1 MRRKNIA
8 VVGMLLVTCLSSVGC
23 GQKKDKQESLA
34 ATKTS
39 AFETASE
46 KQTEEK
52 TEKETIK
59 ETSKETVKETETETE
74 KETESK
80 TEADTKTAVSES
92 DELADGVYTADFN
105 TDSSMFHVNEACDG
119 KGTLTVKDG
128 EMTIHVSLTSKKILN
143 LYYGLAADAVK
154 EGAQLLDPTTDSV
167 TYSDGMTEE
176 VYGFDIPV
184 PSLDQEFDVALIG
197 TKGTWYDHKVSVSNP
212 EPKEDDAKSTVDL
225 EDGTYTAEVT
235 LEGGSGRATIES
247 PATITVKDG
256 VATASIVWSSPNYD
270 YMIVDGKK
278 LFPVNT
284 EGNSVFEIPVAS
296 FDTELDV
303 IADTVAIEANA
314 DESASDNKTSMQNVL
329 GEPTGSMALSYAEN
343 FSVDYYGDYTLLK
356 TKDGT
361 QILTVPE
368 DKDIPDN
375 LDEDI
380 VVLKQPVDGIYLVS
394 SAVMDM
400 FRELGALDCIQFS
413 GQKAENWYIDEA
425 KEAMEQGKM
434 LYAGKYSSP
443 DYELLVSKKCSL
455 AIENSMIL
463 HSPEVKEMLED
474 FDIPVII
481 EYSSYETHPLGRV
494 EWIKFFGALTGMEEE
509 AEKAFEKQT
518 EIVKHVTATKK
529 TDKTVAFFYITS
541 NGLVQVRQSNDYIP
555 KMIELAGGRYIFENL
570 GDDSKRSTMNMQ
582 VEEFYNK
589 AKDADYLIYNSTI
602 DGGVKSVDELIEKC
616 SVLSDFK
623 AVKSGDVWCTEKDV
637 YQQSMSIG
645 FLIEDIHNMLQG
657 ADDKEMNYLYRLD

>member
-1 MRRKNIA
+1 MMKRHSIA
-8 VVGMLLVTCLSSVGC
+8 TAGCVMLIGLAWLCGC
-23 GQKKDKQESLA
+23 GTSSDTKKDTVGVTKEATSNVGALGESTGHLQLA
-34 ATKTS
+34 YAKNFS
-39 AFETASE
+39 IDYYDGGY
-46 KQTEEK
+46 KLL
-52 TEKETIK
+52 TIK
-59 ETSKETVKETETETE
+59 
-74 KETESK
+74 
-80 TEADTKTAVSES
+80 
-92 DELADGVYTADFN
+92 
-105 TDSSMFHVNEACDG
+105 DG
-119 KGTLTVKDG
+119 K
-128 EMTIHVSLTSKKILN
+128 
-143 LYYGLAADAVK
+143 
-154 EGAQLLDPTTDSV
+154 
-167 TYSDGMTEE
+167 
-176 VYGFDIPV
+176 
-184 PSLDQEFDVALIG
+184 
-197 TKGTWYDHKVSVSNP
+197 
-212 EPKEDDAKSTVDL
+212 
-225 EDGTYTAEVT
+225 
-235 LEGGSGRATIES
+235 
-247 PATITVKDG
+247 
-256 VATASIVWSSPNYD
+256 
-270 YMIVDGKK
+270 
-278 LFPVNT
+278 
-284 EGNSVFEIPVAS
+284 
-296 FDTELDV
+296 
-303 IADTVAIEANA
+303 
-314 DESASDNKTSMQNVL
+314 
-329 GEPTGSMALSYAEN
+329 
-343 FSVDYYGDYTLLK
+343 
-356 TKDGT
+356 

-368 DKDIPDN
+368 GKETPDN
-375 LDEDI
+375 LDESII
-380 VVLKQPVDGIYLVS
+380 VLQQPVNNIYLVS

-400 FRELGALDCIQFS
+400 FRELNAFDTIGFS
-413 GQKAENWYIDEA
+413 AQKAENWYVDGA
-425 KEAMEQGKM
+425 KAAMENGDI

-481 EYSSYETHPLGRV
+481 EYSSYETDPLGRV
-494 EWIKFFGALTGMEEE
+494 EWIKFFGALTGKEEE

-555 KMIELAGGRYIFENL
+555 KMIEFAGGRYIFENL

-657 ADDKEMNYLYRLD
+657 ADDKEMNYLYRLN

>member
-1 MRRKNIA
+1 MIKRHSIA
-8 VVGMLLVTCLSSVGC
+8 TVCCVMLIGLAGLCGC
-23 GQKKDKQESLA
+23 GSSSDTKKDTVGITKE
-34 ATKTS
+34 ATS
-39 AFETASE
+39 N
-46 KQTEEK
+46 
-52 TEKETIK
+52 
-59 ETSKETVKETETETE
+59 V
-74 KETESK
+74 
-80 TEADTKTAVSES
+80 
-92 DELADGVYTADFN
+92 
-105 TDSSMFHVNEACDG
+105 
-119 KGTLTVKDG
+119 
-128 EMTIHVSLTSKKILN
+128 
-143 LYYGLAADAVK
+143 DA
-154 EGAQLLDPTTDSV
+154 
-167 TYSDGMTEE
+167 
-176 VYGFDIPV
+176 
-184 PSLDQEFDVALIG
+184 
-197 TKGTWYDHKVSVSNP
+197 
-212 EPKEDDAKSTVDL
+212 
-225 EDGTYTAEVT
+225 
-235 LEGGSGRATIES
+235 
-247 PATITVKDG
+247 
-256 VATASIVWSSPNYD
+256 
-270 YMIVDGKK
+270 
-278 LFPVNT
+278 
-284 EGNSVFEIPVAS
+284 
-296 FDTELDV
+296 
-303 IADTVAIEANA
+303 
-314 DESASDNKTSMQNVL
+314 L
-329 GEPTGSMALSYAEN
+329 GEPTDHLQLAYAKN
-343 FSVDYYGDYTLLK
+343 FSIDYYEGCYKLL
-356 TKDGT
+356 TIKDGT

-368 DKDIPDN
+368 GKKAPDN
-375 LDEDI
+375 LDESII
-380 VVLKQPVDGIYLVS
+380 VMQQPVNNIYLVS

-400 FRELGALDCIQFS
+400 FRELNALDTIGFS
-413 GQKAENWYIDEA
+413 AQKAENWYVEGA
-425 KEAMEQGKM
+425 KAAMENGDI

>member
-1 MRRKNIA
+1 MIKRHSIA
-8 VVGMLLVTCLSSVGC
+8 TVCCVMLIGLAGLCGC
-23 GQKKDKQESLA
+23 GSSSDTKKDTVGITKE
-34 ATKTS
+34 ATS
-39 AFETASE
+39 N
-46 KQTEEK
+46 
-52 TEKETIK
+52 
-59 ETSKETVKETETETE
+59 V
-74 KETESK
+74 
-80 TEADTKTAVSES
+80 
-92 DELADGVYTADFN
+92 
-105 TDSSMFHVNEACDG
+105 
-119 KGTLTVKDG
+119 
-128 EMTIHVSLTSKKILN
+128 
-143 LYYGLAADAVK
+143 DA
-154 EGAQLLDPTTDSV
+154 
-167 TYSDGMTEE
+167 
-176 VYGFDIPV
+176 
-184 PSLDQEFDVALIG
+184 
-197 TKGTWYDHKVSVSNP
+197 
-212 EPKEDDAKSTVDL
+212 
-225 EDGTYTAEVT
+225 
-235 LEGGSGRATIES
+235 
-247 PATITVKDG
+247 
-256 VATASIVWSSPNYD
+256 
-270 YMIVDGKK
+270 
-278 LFPVNT
+278 
-284 EGNSVFEIPVAS
+284 
-296 FDTELDV
+296 
-303 IADTVAIEANA
+303 
-314 DESASDNKTSMQNVL
+314 L
-329 GEPTGSMALSYAEN
+329 GEPTDHLQLAYAKN
-343 FSVDYYGDYTLLK
+343 FSIDYYEGGYKLL
-356 TKDGT
+356 TIKDGT

-368 DKDIPDN
+368 GKKAPDN
-375 LDEDI
+375 LDESII
-380 VVLKQPVDGIYLVS
+380 VMQQPVNNIYLVS

-400 FRELGALDCIQFS
+400 FRELNALDTIGFS
-413 GQKAENWYIDEA
+413 AQKAENWYVDGA
-425 KEAMEQGKM
+425 KAAMENGDI

>member
-1 MRRKNIA
+1 MIKRHSIA
-8 VVGMLLVTCLSSVGC
+8 TAGCVLLIGLAWLCGC
-23 GQKKDKQESLA
+23 GTSSDIKKDTVGITKE
-34 ATKTS
+34 ATS
-39 AFETASE
+39 N
-46 KQTEEK
+46 
-52 TEKETIK
+52 
-59 ETSKETVKETETETE
+59 V
-74 KETESK
+74 
-80 TEADTKTAVSES
+80 
-92 DELADGVYTADFN
+92 
-105 TDSSMFHVNEACDG
+105 
-119 KGTLTVKDG
+119 
-128 EMTIHVSLTSKKILN
+128 
-143 LYYGLAADAVK
+143 DA
-154 EGAQLLDPTTDSV
+154 
-167 TYSDGMTEE
+167 
-176 VYGFDIPV
+176 
-184 PSLDQEFDVALIG
+184 
-197 TKGTWYDHKVSVSNP
+197 
-212 EPKEDDAKSTVDL
+212 
-225 EDGTYTAEVT
+225 
-235 LEGGSGRATIES
+235 
-247 PATITVKDG
+247 
-256 VATASIVWSSPNYD
+256 
-270 YMIVDGKK
+270 
-278 LFPVNT
+278 
-284 EGNSVFEIPVAS
+284 
-296 FDTELDV
+296 
-303 IADTVAIEANA
+303 
-314 DESASDNKTSMQNVL
+314 L
-329 GEPTGSMALSYAEN
+329 GEPTDHLQLAYAKN
-343 FSVDYYGDYTLLK
+343 FSIDYYEGGYKLL
-356 TKDGT
+356 TIKDGT

-368 DKDIPDN
+368 GKKAPDN
-375 LDEDI
+375 LDESVI
-380 VVLKQPVDGIYLVS
+380 VMQQPVNNIYLVS

-400 FRELGALDCIQFS
+400 FRELNALDTIGFS
-413 GQKAENWYIDEA
+413 AQKAENWYVEGA
-425 KEAMEQGKM
+425 KAAMENGDI

>member
-1 MRRKNIA
+1 MRRKR
-8 VVGMLLVTCLSSVGC
+8 LLVGCVLISTLMLFSGC
-23 GQKKDKQESLA
+23 GKAQKS
-34 ATKTS
+34 
-39 AFETASE
+39 
-46 KQTEEK
+46 
-52 TEKETIK
+52 
-59 ETSKETVKETETETE
+59 
-74 KETESK
+74 
-80 TEADTKTAVSES
+80 
-92 DELADGVYTADFN
+92 
-105 TDSSMFHVNEACDG
+105 DG
-119 KGTLTVKDG
+119 KQ
-128 EMTIHVSLTSKKILN
+128 SLTK
-143 LYYGLAADAVK
+143 
-154 EGAQLLDPTTDSV
+154 
-167 TYSDGMTEE
+167 
-176 VYGFDIPV
+176 
-184 PSLDQEFDVALIG
+184 
-197 TKGTWYDHKVSVSNP
+197 
-212 EPKEDDAKSTVDL
+212 
-225 EDGTYTAEVT
+225 
-235 LEGGSGRATIES
+235 IES
-247 PATITVKDG
+247 
-256 VATASIVWSSPNYD
+256 
-270 YMIVDGKK
+270 
-278 LFPVNT
+278 
-284 EGNSVFEIPVAS
+284 
-296 FDTELDV
+296 
-303 IADTVAIEANA
+303 NA
-314 DESASDNKTSMQNVL
+314 DESASENKASKQNVL

-380 VVLKQPVDGIYLVS
+380 VVLKQPADGIYLVS

-400 FRELGALDCIQFS
+400 FRELGALDCIHFS

-463 HSPEVKEMLED
+463 HSPDVKEMLED

-481 EYSSYETHPLGRV
+481 EYSSYETDPLGRV
-494 EWIKFFGALTGMEEE
+494 EWIKFFGALTGKEEE

-570 GDDSKRSTMNMQ
+570 GDEDSRRSTMNMQ
-582 VEEFYNK
+582 VEEFYKN
-589 AKDADYLIYNSTI
+589 AKDADYLIYNSTV

-657 ADDKEMNYLYRLD
+657 ADDKEMNYLHRLN

>member
-1 MRRKNIA
+1 MIKRHSIA
-8 VVGMLLVTCLSSVGC
+8 TVCCVMLIGLAGLCGC
-23 GQKKDKQESLA
+23 GS
-34 ATKTS
+34 S
-39 AFETASE
+39 S
-46 KQTEEK
+46 
-52 TEKETIK
+52 
-59 ETSKETVKETETETE
+59 
-74 KETESK
+74 
-80 TEADTKTAVSES
+80 DTNK
-92 DELADGVYTADFN
+92 
-105 TDSSMFHVNEACDG
+105 
-119 KGTLTVKDG
+119 
-128 EMTIHVSLTSKKILN
+128 
-143 LYYGLAADAVK
+143 
-154 EGAQLLDPTTDSV
+154 
-167 TYSDGMTEE
+167 
-176 VYGFDIPV
+176 
-184 PSLDQEFDVALIG
+184 
-197 TKGTWYDHKVSVSNP
+197 
-212 EPKEDDAKSTVDL
+212 
-225 EDGTYTAEVT
+225 
-235 LEGGSGRATIES
+235 
-247 PATITVKDG
+247 
-256 VATASIVWSSPNYD
+256 
-270 YMIVDGKK
+270 
-278 LFPVNT
+278 
-284 EGNSVFEIPVAS
+284 
-296 FDTELDV
+296 
-303 IADTVAIEANA
+303 DTVGITKEA
-314 DESASDNKTSMQNVL
+314 TSNVDAL
-329 GEPTGSMALSYAEN
+329 GEPTDHLQLAYAKN
-343 FSVDYYGDYTLLK
+343 FSIDYYEGGYKLL
-356 TKDGT
+356 TIKDGT

-368 DKDIPDN
+368 GKKAPDN
-375 LDEDI
+375 LDESII
-380 VVLKQPVDGIYLVS
+380 VMQQPVNNIYLVS

-400 FRELGALDCIQFS
+400 FRELNALDTIGFS
-413 GQKAENWYIDEA
+413 AQKAENWYVEGA
-425 KEAMEQGKM
+425 KAAMENGDI

-657 ADDKEMNYLYRLD
+657 ADDKEMNYLYRLN

>member
-1 MRRKNIA
+1 MIKRHSIA
-8 VVGMLLVTCLSSVGC
+8 TVCCVMLIGLAGLCGC
-23 GQKKDKQESLA
+23 GSSSDTKKDTVGITKE
-34 ATKTS
+34 ATS
-39 AFETASE
+39 N
-46 KQTEEK
+46 
-52 TEKETIK
+52 
-59 ETSKETVKETETETE
+59 V
-74 KETESK
+74 
-80 TEADTKTAVSES
+80 
-92 DELADGVYTADFN
+92 
-105 TDSSMFHVNEACDG
+105 
-119 KGTLTVKDG
+119 
-128 EMTIHVSLTSKKILN
+128 
-143 LYYGLAADAVK
+143 DA
-154 EGAQLLDPTTDSV
+154 
-167 TYSDGMTEE
+167 
-176 VYGFDIPV
+176 
-184 PSLDQEFDVALIG
+184 
-197 TKGTWYDHKVSVSNP
+197 
-212 EPKEDDAKSTVDL
+212 
-225 EDGTYTAEVT
+225 
-235 LEGGSGRATIES
+235 
-247 PATITVKDG
+247 
-256 VATASIVWSSPNYD
+256 
-270 YMIVDGKK
+270 
-278 LFPVNT
+278 
-284 EGNSVFEIPVAS
+284 
-296 FDTELDV
+296 
-303 IADTVAIEANA
+303 
-314 DESASDNKTSMQNVL
+314 L
-329 GEPTGSMALSYAEN
+329 GEPTDHLQLAYAKN
-343 FSVDYYGDYTLLK
+343 FSIDYYEGGYKLL
-356 TKDGT
+356 TIKDGT

-368 DKDIPDN
+368 GKKAPDN
-375 LDEDI
+375 LDESII
-380 VVLKQPVDGIYLVS
+380 VIQQPVNNIYLVS

-400 FRELGALDCIQFS
+400 FRELNALDTIGFS
-413 GQKAENWYIDEA
+413 AQKAENWYVEGA
-425 KEAMEQGKM
+425 KAAMENGDI

>member
-1 MRRKNIA
+1 MIKRHSIA
-8 VVGMLLVTCLSSVGC
+8 TVCCVMLIGLAGLCGC
-23 GQKKDKQESLA
+23 GSSSDTKKDTVGITKE
-34 ATKTS
+34 ATS
-39 AFETASE
+39 
-46 KQTEEK
+46 
-52 TEKETIK
+52 
-59 ETSKETVKETETETE
+59 
-74 KETESK
+74 
-80 TEADTKTAVSES
+80 
-92 DELADGVYTADFN
+92 N
-105 TDSSMFHVNEACDG
+105 M
-119 KGTLTVKDG
+119 
-128 EMTIHVSLTSKKILN
+128 
-143 LYYGLAADAVK
+143 DA
-154 EGAQLLDPTTDSV
+154 
-167 TYSDGMTEE
+167 
-176 VYGFDIPV
+176 
-184 PSLDQEFDVALIG
+184 
-197 TKGTWYDHKVSVSNP
+197 
-212 EPKEDDAKSTVDL
+212 
-225 EDGTYTAEVT
+225 
-235 LEGGSGRATIES
+235 
-247 PATITVKDG
+247 
-256 VATASIVWSSPNYD
+256 
-270 YMIVDGKK
+270 
-278 LFPVNT
+278 
-284 EGNSVFEIPVAS
+284 
-296 FDTELDV
+296 
-303 IADTVAIEANA
+303 
-314 DESASDNKTSMQNVL
+314 L
-329 GEPTGSMALSYAEN
+329 GEPTDHLQLAYAKN
-343 FSVDYYGDYTLLK
+343 FSIDYYEGGYKLL
-356 TKDGT
+356 TIKDGT

-368 DKDIPDN
+368 GKKAPDN
-375 LDEDI
+375 LDESII
-380 VVLKQPVDGIYLVS
+380 VMQQPVNNIYLVS

-400 FRELGALDCIQFS
+400 FRELNALDTIGFS
-413 GQKAENWYIDEA
+413 AQKAENWYVEGA
-425 KEAMEQGKM
+425 KAAMENGDI

>member
-1 MRRKNIA
+1 MIKRHSIA
-8 VVGMLLVTCLSSVGC
+8 TVCCVMLIGLAGLCGC
-23 GQKKDKQESLA
+23 GS
-34 ATKTS
+34 S
-39 AFETASE
+39 S
-46 KQTEEK
+46 
-52 TEKETIK
+52 
-59 ETSKETVKETETETE
+59 
-74 KETESK
+74 
-80 TEADTKTAVSES
+80 DTNK
-92 DELADGVYTADFN
+92 
-105 TDSSMFHVNEACDG
+105 
-119 KGTLTVKDG
+119 
-128 EMTIHVSLTSKKILN
+128 
-143 LYYGLAADAVK
+143 
-154 EGAQLLDPTTDSV
+154 
-167 TYSDGMTEE
+167 
-176 VYGFDIPV
+176 
-184 PSLDQEFDVALIG
+184 
-197 TKGTWYDHKVSVSNP
+197 
-212 EPKEDDAKSTVDL
+212 
-225 EDGTYTAEVT
+225 
-235 LEGGSGRATIES
+235 
-247 PATITVKDG
+247 
-256 VATASIVWSSPNYD
+256 
-270 YMIVDGKK
+270 
-278 LFPVNT
+278 
-284 EGNSVFEIPVAS
+284 
-296 FDTELDV
+296 
-303 IADTVAIEANA
+303 DTVGITKEA
-314 DESASDNKTSMQNVL
+314 TSNVDAL
-329 GEPTGSMALSYAEN
+329 GEPTDHLQLAYAKN
-343 FSVDYYGDYTLLK
+343 FSIDYYEGGYKLL
-356 TKDGT
+356 TIKDGT

-368 DKDIPDN
+368 GKEAPDN
-375 LDEDI
+375 LDESII
-380 VVLKQPVDGIYLVS
+380 VMQQPVNNIYLVS

-400 FRELGALDCIQFS
+400 FRELNALDTIGFS
-413 GQKAENWYIDEA
+413 AQKAENWYVEGA
-425 KEAMEQGKM
+425 KAAMENGDI

-481 EYSSYETHPLGRV
+481 EYSSYEMHPLGRV

>member
-1 MRRKNIA
+1 MIKRHSIA
-8 VVGMLLVTCLSSVGC
+8 TAGCVMLIGLVWLCGC
-23 GQKKDKQESLA
+23 GSSSDTKKDTVEITKE
-34 ATKTS
+34 ATS
-39 AFETASE
+39 N
-46 KQTEEK
+46 
-52 TEKETIK
+52 
-59 ETSKETVKETETETE
+59 V
-74 KETESK
+74 
-80 TEADTKTAVSES
+80 
-92 DELADGVYTADFN
+92 
-105 TDSSMFHVNEACDG
+105 
-119 KGTLTVKDG
+119 
-128 EMTIHVSLTSKKILN
+128 
-143 LYYGLAADAVK
+143 
-154 EGAQLLDPTTDSV
+154 GA
-167 TYSDGMTEE
+167 
-176 VYGFDIPV
+176 
-184 PSLDQEFDVALIG
+184 
-197 TKGTWYDHKVSVSNP
+197 
-212 EPKEDDAKSTVDL
+212 
-225 EDGTYTAEVT
+225 
-235 LEGGSGRATIES
+235 
-247 PATITVKDG
+247 
-256 VATASIVWSSPNYD
+256 
-270 YMIVDGKK
+270 
-278 LFPVNT
+278 
-284 EGNSVFEIPVAS
+284 
-296 FDTELDV
+296 
-303 IADTVAIEANA
+303 
-314 DESASDNKTSMQNVL
+314 L
-329 GEPTGSMALSYAEN
+329 GEPTGHLQLAYAKN
-343 FSVDYYGDYTLLK
+343 FSIDYYDGGYKLL
-356 TKDGT
+356 TIKDGT

-368 DKDIPDN
+368 GKEAPDN
-375 LDEDI
+375 LDESII
-380 VVLKQPVDGIYLVS
+380 VLQQPVKNIYLVS

-400 FRELGALDCIQFS
+400 FRELNAFDTIGFS
-413 GQKAENWYIDEA
+413 AQKAENWYVEGA
-425 KEAMEQGKM
+425 KAAMENGDI

-481 EYSSYETHPLGRV
+481 EYSSYETDPLGRV
-494 EWIKFFGALTGMEEE
+494 EWIKFFGALTGKEEE

-541 NGLVQVRQSNDYIP
+541 NGLVHVRQSNDYIP

-657 ADDKEMNYLYRLD
+657 ADDKEMNYLYRLN

>member
-1 MRRKNIA
+1 MIKRHSIA
-8 VVGMLLVTCLSSVGC
+8 TVCCVMLIGLAGLCGC
-23 GQKKDKQESLA
+23 GSSSDTKKDTVGITKE
-34 ATKTS
+34 ATS
-39 AFETASE
+39 N
-46 KQTEEK
+46 
-52 TEKETIK
+52 
-59 ETSKETVKETETETE
+59 V
-74 KETESK
+74 
-80 TEADTKTAVSES
+80 
-92 DELADGVYTADFN
+92 
-105 TDSSMFHVNEACDG
+105 
-119 KGTLTVKDG
+119 
-128 EMTIHVSLTSKKILN
+128 
-143 LYYGLAADAVK
+143 DA
-154 EGAQLLDPTTDSV
+154 
-167 TYSDGMTEE
+167 
-176 VYGFDIPV
+176 
-184 PSLDQEFDVALIG
+184 
-197 TKGTWYDHKVSVSNP
+197 
-212 EPKEDDAKSTVDL
+212 
-225 EDGTYTAEVT
+225 
-235 LEGGSGRATIES
+235 
-247 PATITVKDG
+247 
-256 VATASIVWSSPNYD
+256 
-270 YMIVDGKK
+270 
-278 LFPVNT
+278 
-284 EGNSVFEIPVAS
+284 
-296 FDTELDV
+296 
-303 IADTVAIEANA
+303 
-314 DESASDNKTSMQNVL
+314 L
-329 GEPTGSMALSYAEN
+329 GEPTDHLQLAYAKN
-343 FSVDYYGDYTLLK
+343 FSIDYYEGGYKLL
-356 TKDGT
+356 TIKDGT

-368 DKDIPDN
+368 GKKAPDN
-375 LDEDI
+375 LDESII
-380 VVLKQPVDGIYLVS
+380 VMQQPVNNIYLVS

-400 FRELGALDCIQFS
+400 FRELNALDTIGFS
-413 GQKAENWYIDEA
+413 AQKAENWYVEGEKA
-425 KEAMEQGKM
+425 AMENGDI

>member
-1 MRRKNIA
+1 MIKRHSIA
-8 VVGMLLVTCLSSVGC
+8 TVGC
-23 GQKKDKQESLA
+23 VMLIGLAGLCGCGSSSDTKKDTVGITKE
-34 ATKTS
+34 ATS
-39 AFETASE
+39 N
-46 KQTEEK
+46 
-52 TEKETIK
+52 
-59 ETSKETVKETETETE
+59 V
-74 KETESK
+74 
-80 TEADTKTAVSES
+80 
-92 DELADGVYTADFN
+92 
-105 TDSSMFHVNEACDG
+105 
-119 KGTLTVKDG
+119 
-128 EMTIHVSLTSKKILN
+128 
-143 LYYGLAADAVK
+143 
-154 EGAQLLDPTTDSV
+154 GA
-167 TYSDGMTEE
+167 
-176 VYGFDIPV
+176 
-184 PSLDQEFDVALIG
+184 
-197 TKGTWYDHKVSVSNP
+197 
-212 EPKEDDAKSTVDL
+212 
-225 EDGTYTAEVT
+225 
-235 LEGGSGRATIES
+235 
-247 PATITVKDG
+247 
-256 VATASIVWSSPNYD
+256 
-270 YMIVDGKK
+270 
-278 LFPVNT
+278 
-284 EGNSVFEIPVAS
+284 
-296 FDTELDV
+296 
-303 IADTVAIEANA
+303 
-314 DESASDNKTSMQNVL
+314 L
-329 GEPTGSMALSYAEN
+329 GEPTDHLQLAYAKN
-343 FSVDYYGDYTLLK
+343 FSIDYYEGGYKLL
-356 TKDGT
+356 TIKDGT

-368 DKDIPDN
+368 GKKAPDN
-375 LDEDI
+375 LDESII
-380 VVLKQPVDGIYLVS
+380 VMQQPVNNIYLVS

-400 FRELGALDCIQFS
+400 FRELNALDTIGFS
-413 GQKAENWYIDEA
+413 AQKAENWYVEGA
-425 KEAMEQGKM
+425 KAAMENGDI

>member
-1 MRRKNIA
+1 MIKRHSIA
-8 VVGMLLVTCLSSVGC
+8 TVGC
-23 GQKKDKQESLA
+23 VLLIGLAWLCGCGTSSDIKKDTVGITKE
-34 ATKTS
+34 ATS
-39 AFETASE
+39 N
-46 KQTEEK
+46 
-52 TEKETIK
+52 
-59 ETSKETVKETETETE
+59 V
-74 KETESK
+74 
-80 TEADTKTAVSES
+80 
-92 DELADGVYTADFN
+92 
-105 TDSSMFHVNEACDG
+105 
-119 KGTLTVKDG
+119 
-128 EMTIHVSLTSKKILN
+128 
-143 LYYGLAADAVK
+143 DA
-154 EGAQLLDPTTDSV
+154 
-167 TYSDGMTEE
+167 
-176 VYGFDIPV
+176 
-184 PSLDQEFDVALIG
+184 
-197 TKGTWYDHKVSVSNP
+197 
-212 EPKEDDAKSTVDL
+212 
-225 EDGTYTAEVT
+225 
-235 LEGGSGRATIES
+235 
-247 PATITVKDG
+247 
-256 VATASIVWSSPNYD
+256 
-270 YMIVDGKK
+270 
-278 LFPVNT
+278 
-284 EGNSVFEIPVAS
+284 
-296 FDTELDV
+296 
-303 IADTVAIEANA
+303 
-314 DESASDNKTSMQNVL
+314 L
-329 GEPTGSMALSYAEN
+329 GESTGHLQLAYAKN
-343 FSVDYYGDYTLLK
+343 FSIDYYDGGYKLLT

-368 DKDIPDN
+368 GKEMPDN
-375 LDEDI
+375 LDESII
-380 VVLKQPVDGIYLVS
+380 VMQQPVNNIYLVS

-400 FRELGALDCIQFS
+400 FRELNALDTIGFS
-413 GQKAENWYIDEA
+413 AQKAENWYVEGA
-425 KEAMEQGKM
+425 KAAMENGDI

-481 EYSSYETHPLGRV
+481 EYSSYETDPLGRV
-494 EWIKFFGALTGMEEE
+494 EWIKFFGALTGKEEE
-509 AEKAFEKQT
+509 SEKAFEKQT

-602 DGGVKSVDELIEKC
+602 DGGVKTVDELIEKC

-657 ADDKEMNYLYRLD
+657 ADDTEMNYLYRLN

>member
-1 MRRKNIA
+1 MIKRHSIA
-8 VVGMLLVTCLSSVGC
+8 TVCCVMLIGLAGLCGC
-23 GQKKDKQESLA
+23 GSSSDTKKDTVGITKE
-34 ATKTS
+34 ATS
-39 AFETASE
+39 N
-46 KQTEEK
+46 
-52 TEKETIK
+52 
-59 ETSKETVKETETETE
+59 V
-74 KETESK
+74 
-80 TEADTKTAVSES
+80 
-92 DELADGVYTADFN
+92 
-105 TDSSMFHVNEACDG
+105 
-119 KGTLTVKDG
+119 
-128 EMTIHVSLTSKKILN
+128 
-143 LYYGLAADAVK
+143 
-154 EGAQLLDPTTDSV
+154 GA
-167 TYSDGMTEE
+167 
-176 VYGFDIPV
+176 
-184 PSLDQEFDVALIG
+184 
-197 TKGTWYDHKVSVSNP
+197 
-212 EPKEDDAKSTVDL
+212 
-225 EDGTYTAEVT
+225 
-235 LEGGSGRATIES
+235 
-247 PATITVKDG
+247 
-256 VATASIVWSSPNYD
+256 
-270 YMIVDGKK
+270 
-278 LFPVNT
+278 
-284 EGNSVFEIPVAS
+284 
-296 FDTELDV
+296 
-303 IADTVAIEANA
+303 
-314 DESASDNKTSMQNVL
+314 L
-329 GEPTGSMALSYAEN
+329 GEPTDHLQLAYAKN
-343 FSVDYYGDYTLLK
+343 FSIDYYEGGYKFLTI
-356 TKDGT
+356 KDGT

-368 DKDIPDN
+368 GKKAPDN
-375 LDEDI
+375 LDESII
-380 VVLKQPVDGIYLVS
+380 VMQQPVNNIYLVS

-400 FRELGALDCIQFS
+400 FRELNALDTIGFS
-413 GQKAENWYIDEA
+413 AQKAENWYVEGA
-425 KEAMEQGKM
+425 KAAMENGDI

-582 VEEFYNK
+582 VEEFYNG

>member
-1 MRRKNIA
+1 MIKRHSIA
-8 VVGMLLVTCLSSVGC
+8 TVCCVMLIGLAGLCGC
-23 GQKKDKQESLA
+23 GS
-34 ATKTS
+34 S
-39 AFETASE
+39 S
-46 KQTEEK
+46 
-52 TEKETIK
+52 
-59 ETSKETVKETETETE
+59 
-74 KETESK
+74 
-80 TEADTKTAVSES
+80 DTNK
-92 DELADGVYTADFN
+92 
-105 TDSSMFHVNEACDG
+105 
-119 KGTLTVKDG
+119 
-128 EMTIHVSLTSKKILN
+128 
-143 LYYGLAADAVK
+143 
-154 EGAQLLDPTTDSV
+154 
-167 TYSDGMTEE
+167 
-176 VYGFDIPV
+176 
-184 PSLDQEFDVALIG
+184 
-197 TKGTWYDHKVSVSNP
+197 
-212 EPKEDDAKSTVDL
+212 
-225 EDGTYTAEVT
+225 
-235 LEGGSGRATIES
+235 
-247 PATITVKDG
+247 
-256 VATASIVWSSPNYD
+256 
-270 YMIVDGKK
+270 
-278 LFPVNT
+278 
-284 EGNSVFEIPVAS
+284 
-296 FDTELDV
+296 
-303 IADTVAIEANA
+303 DTVGITKEA
-314 DESASDNKTSMQNVL
+314 TSNVDAL
-329 GEPTGSMALSYAEN
+329 GEPTDHLQLAYAKK
-343 FSVDYYGDYTLLK
+343 FSIDYYEGGYKLL
-356 TKDGT
+356 TIKDGT

-368 DKDIPDN
+368 GKKAPDN
-375 LDEDI
+375 LDESII
-380 VVLKQPVDGIYLVS
+380 VMQQPVNNIYLVS

-400 FRELGALDCIQFS
+400 FRELNALDTIGFS
-413 GQKAENWYIDEA
+413 AQKAENWYVEGA
-425 KEAMEQGKM
+425 KAAMENGDI

>member
-1 MRRKNIA
+1 MIKRHSIA
-8 VVGMLLVTCLSSVGC
+8 TVCCVMLIGLAGLCGC
-23 GQKKDKQESLA
+23 GSSSDTKKDTVGITKE
-34 ATKTS
+34 ATS
-39 AFETASE
+39 N
-46 KQTEEK
+46 
-52 TEKETIK
+52 
-59 ETSKETVKETETETE
+59 V
-74 KETESK
+74 
-80 TEADTKTAVSES
+80 
-92 DELADGVYTADFN
+92 
-105 TDSSMFHVNEACDG
+105 
-119 KGTLTVKDG
+119 
-128 EMTIHVSLTSKKILN
+128 
-143 LYYGLAADAVK
+143 DA
-154 EGAQLLDPTTDSV
+154 
-167 TYSDGMTEE
+167 
-176 VYGFDIPV
+176 
-184 PSLDQEFDVALIG
+184 
-197 TKGTWYDHKVSVSNP
+197 
-212 EPKEDDAKSTVDL
+212 
-225 EDGTYTAEVT
+225 
-235 LEGGSGRATIES
+235 
-247 PATITVKDG
+247 
-256 VATASIVWSSPNYD
+256 
-270 YMIVDGKK
+270 
-278 LFPVNT
+278 
-284 EGNSVFEIPVAS
+284 
-296 FDTELDV
+296 
-303 IADTVAIEANA
+303 
-314 DESASDNKTSMQNVL
+314 L
-329 GEPTGSMALSYAEN
+329 GEPTDHLQLAYAKN
-343 FSVDYYGDYTLLK
+343 FSIDYYEGGYKLL
-356 TKDGT
+356 TIKDGT

-368 DKDIPDN
+368 GKKAPDN
-375 LDEDI
+375 LDESII
-380 VVLKQPVDGIYLVS
+380 VMQQPVNNIYLVS

-400 FRELGALDCIQFS
+400 FRELNALDTIGFS
-413 GQKAENWYIDEA
+413 AQKAENWYVEGA
-425 KEAMEQGKM
+425 KAAMENGDI

-623 AVKSGDVWCTEKDV
+623 AVKSGDVWCNEKDV
-637 YQQSMSIG
+637 YQQSMSIV

>member
-1 MRRKNIA
+1 MIKRHSIA
-8 VVGMLLVTCLSSVGC
+8 TVCCVMLIGLAGLCGC
-23 GQKKDKQESLA
+23 GS
-34 ATKTS
+34 S
-39 AFETASE
+39 S
-46 KQTEEK
+46 
-52 TEKETIK
+52 
-59 ETSKETVKETETETE
+59 
-74 KETESK
+74 
-80 TEADTKTAVSES
+80 DTNK
-92 DELADGVYTADFN
+92 
-105 TDSSMFHVNEACDG
+105 
-119 KGTLTVKDG
+119 
-128 EMTIHVSLTSKKILN
+128 
-143 LYYGLAADAVK
+143 
-154 EGAQLLDPTTDSV
+154 
-167 TYSDGMTEE
+167 
-176 VYGFDIPV
+176 
-184 PSLDQEFDVALIG
+184 
-197 TKGTWYDHKVSVSNP
+197 
-212 EPKEDDAKSTVDL
+212 
-225 EDGTYTAEVT
+225 
-235 LEGGSGRATIES
+235 
-247 PATITVKDG
+247 
-256 VATASIVWSSPNYD
+256 
-270 YMIVDGKK
+270 
-278 LFPVNT
+278 
-284 EGNSVFEIPVAS
+284 
-296 FDTELDV
+296 
-303 IADTVAIEANA
+303 DTVGITKEA
-314 DESASDNKTSMQNVL
+314 TSNVDAL
-329 GEPTGSMALSYAEN
+329 GEPTDHLQLAYAKN
-343 FSVDYYGDYTLLK
+343 FSIDYYEGGYKLL
-356 TKDGT
+356 TIKDGT

-368 DKDIPDN
+368 GKKAPDN
-375 LDEDI
+375 LDESII
-380 VVLKQPVDGIYLVS
+380 VMQQPVNNIYLVS

-400 FRELGALDCIQFS
+400 FRELNALDTIGFS
-413 GQKAENWYIDEA
+413 AQKAENWYVEGA
-425 KEAMEQGKM
+425 KAAMENGDI

-645 FLIEDIHNMLQG
+645 FLIEDIHNKLQG

>member
-1 MRRKNIA
+1 MIKRHSIA
-8 VVGMLLVTCLSSVGC
+8 TVCCVMLIGLAGLCGC
-23 GQKKDKQESLA
+23 GS
-34 ATKTS
+34 S
-39 AFETASE
+39 S
-46 KQTEEK
+46 
-52 TEKETIK
+52 
-59 ETSKETVKETETETE
+59 
-74 KETESK
+74 
-80 TEADTKTAVSES
+80 DTNK
-92 DELADGVYTADFN
+92 
-105 TDSSMFHVNEACDG
+105 
-119 KGTLTVKDG
+119 
-128 EMTIHVSLTSKKILN
+128 
-143 LYYGLAADAVK
+143 
-154 EGAQLLDPTTDSV
+154 
-167 TYSDGMTEE
+167 
-176 VYGFDIPV
+176 
-184 PSLDQEFDVALIG
+184 
-197 TKGTWYDHKVSVSNP
+197 
-212 EPKEDDAKSTVDL
+212 
-225 EDGTYTAEVT
+225 
-235 LEGGSGRATIES
+235 
-247 PATITVKDG
+247 
-256 VATASIVWSSPNYD
+256 
-270 YMIVDGKK
+270 
-278 LFPVNT
+278 
-284 EGNSVFEIPVAS
+284 
-296 FDTELDV
+296 
-303 IADTVAIEANA
+303 DTVGITKEA
-314 DESASDNKTSMQNVL
+314 TSNVDAL
-329 GEPTGSMALSYAEN
+329 GEPTDHLQLAYAKN
-343 FSVDYYGDYTLLK
+343 FSIDYYEGGYKLL
-356 TKDGT
+356 TIKDGT

-368 DKDIPDN
+368 GKKAPDN
-375 LDEDI
+375 LDESII
-380 VVLKQPVDGIYLVS
+380 VMQQPVNNIYLVS

-400 FRELGALDCIQFS
+400 FRELNALDTIGFS
-413 GQKAENWYIDEA
+413 AQKAENWYVEGA
-425 KEAMEQGKM
+425 KAAMENGDI
-434 LYAGKYSSP
+434 LYADKYSSP

-623 AVKSGDVWCTEKDV
+623 AVKSGNVWCTEKDV

-645 FLIEDIHNMLQG
+645 FLIEDIHNMLQD

>member
-1 MRRKNIA
+1 MIKRHSIA
-8 VVGMLLVTCLSSVGC
+8 TVCCVMLIGLAGLCGC
-23 GQKKDKQESLA
+23 GSSSDTKKDTVGITKE
-34 ATKTS
+34 ATS
-39 AFETASE
+39 N
-46 KQTEEK
+46 
-52 TEKETIK
+52 
-59 ETSKETVKETETETE
+59 V
-74 KETESK
+74 
-80 TEADTKTAVSES
+80 
-92 DELADGVYTADFN
+92 
-105 TDSSMFHVNEACDG
+105 
-119 KGTLTVKDG
+119 
-128 EMTIHVSLTSKKILN
+128 
-143 LYYGLAADAVK
+143 DA
-154 EGAQLLDPTTDSV
+154 
-167 TYSDGMTEE
+167 
-176 VYGFDIPV
+176 
-184 PSLDQEFDVALIG
+184 
-197 TKGTWYDHKVSVSNP
+197 
-212 EPKEDDAKSTVDL
+212 
-225 EDGTYTAEVT
+225 
-235 LEGGSGRATIES
+235 
-247 PATITVKDG
+247 
-256 VATASIVWSSPNYD
+256 
-270 YMIVDGKK
+270 
-278 LFPVNT
+278 
-284 EGNSVFEIPVAS
+284 
-296 FDTELDV
+296 
-303 IADTVAIEANA
+303 
-314 DESASDNKTSMQNVL
+314 L
-329 GEPTGSMALSYAEN
+329 GEPTDHLQLAYAKN
-343 FSVDYYGDYTLLK
+343 FSIDYYEGGYKLL
-356 TKDGT
+356 TIKDGT

-368 DKDIPDN
+368 GKKAPDN
-375 LDEDI
+375 LDESII
-380 VVLKQPVDGIYLVS
+380 VMQQPVNNIYLVS

>member
-1 MRRKNIA
+1 MIKRHSIA
-8 VVGMLLVTCLSSVGC
+8 TVCCVMLIGLAGLCGC
-23 GQKKDKQESLA
+23 GSSSDTKKDTVGITKE
-34 ATKTS
+34 ATS
-39 AFETASE
+39 N
-46 KQTEEK
+46 
-52 TEKETIK
+52 
-59 ETSKETVKETETETE
+59 V
-74 KETESK
+74 
-80 TEADTKTAVSES
+80 
-92 DELADGVYTADFN
+92 
-105 TDSSMFHVNEACDG
+105 
-119 KGTLTVKDG
+119 
-128 EMTIHVSLTSKKILN
+128 
-143 LYYGLAADAVK
+143 DA
-154 EGAQLLDPTTDSV
+154 
-167 TYSDGMTEE
+167 
-176 VYGFDIPV
+176 
-184 PSLDQEFDVALIG
+184 
-197 TKGTWYDHKVSVSNP
+197 
-212 EPKEDDAKSTVDL
+212 
-225 EDGTYTAEVT
+225 
-235 LEGGSGRATIES
+235 
-247 PATITVKDG
+247 
-256 VATASIVWSSPNYD
+256 
-270 YMIVDGKK
+270 
-278 LFPVNT
+278 
-284 EGNSVFEIPVAS
+284 
-296 FDTELDV
+296 
-303 IADTVAIEANA
+303 
-314 DESASDNKTSMQNVL
+314 L
-329 GEPTGSMALSYAEN
+329 GEPTDHLQLAYAKN
-343 FSVDYYGDYTLLK
+343 FSIDYYEGGYKLLII
-356 TKDGT
+356 KDGT

-368 DKDIPDN
+368 GKKAPDN
-375 LDEDI
+375 LDESII
-380 VVLKQPVDGIYLVS
+380 VMQQPVNNIYLVS

-400 FRELGALDCIQFS
+400 FRELNALDTIGFS
-413 GQKAENWYIDEA
+413 AQKAENWYVEGA
-425 KEAMEQGKM
+425 KAAMENGDI

>member
-1 MRRKNIA
+1 MRLNIKLHLTHLPLRQSNQMIKRHSIA
-8 VVGMLLVTCLSSVGC
+8 TVCCVMLIGLAGLCGC
-23 GQKKDKQESLA
+23 GS
-34 ATKTS
+34 S
-39 AFETASE
+39 S
-46 KQTEEK
+46 
-52 TEKETIK
+52 
-59 ETSKETVKETETETE
+59 
-74 KETESK
+74 
-80 TEADTKTAVSES
+80 DTNK
-92 DELADGVYTADFN
+92 
-105 TDSSMFHVNEACDG
+105 
-119 KGTLTVKDG
+119 
-128 EMTIHVSLTSKKILN
+128 
-143 LYYGLAADAVK
+143 
-154 EGAQLLDPTTDSV
+154 
-167 TYSDGMTEE
+167 
-176 VYGFDIPV
+176 
-184 PSLDQEFDVALIG
+184 
-197 TKGTWYDHKVSVSNP
+197 
-212 EPKEDDAKSTVDL
+212 
-225 EDGTYTAEVT
+225 
-235 LEGGSGRATIES
+235 
-247 PATITVKDG
+247 
-256 VATASIVWSSPNYD
+256 
-270 YMIVDGKK
+270 
-278 LFPVNT
+278 
-284 EGNSVFEIPVAS
+284 
-296 FDTELDV
+296 
-303 IADTVAIEANA
+303 DTVGITKEA
-314 DESASDNKTSMQNVL
+314 TSNVDAL
-329 GEPTGSMALSYAEN
+329 GEPTDHLQLAYAKN
-343 FSVDYYGDYTLLK
+343 FSIDYYEGGYKLL
-356 TKDGT
+356 TIKDGT

-368 DKDIPDN
+368 GKKAPDN
-375 LDEDI
+375 LDESII
-380 VVLKQPVDGIYLVS
+380 VMQQPVNNIYLVS

-400 FRELGALDCIQFS
+400 FRELNALDTIGFS
-413 GQKAENWYIDEA
+413 AQKAENWYVEGA
-425 KEAMEQGKM
+425 KAAMENGDI

-623 AVKSGDVWCTEKDV
+623 AVKSGNVWCTEKDV

>member
-1 MRRKNIA
+1 MIKRHSIA
-8 VVGMLLVTCLSSVGC
+8 TVCCVMLIGLAGLCGC
-23 GQKKDKQESLA
+23 GSSSDTKKDTVGITKE
-34 ATKTS
+34 ATS
-39 AFETASE
+39 N
-46 KQTEEK
+46 
-52 TEKETIK
+52 
-59 ETSKETVKETETETE
+59 V
-74 KETESK
+74 
-80 TEADTKTAVSES
+80 
-92 DELADGVYTADFN
+92 
-105 TDSSMFHVNEACDG
+105 
-119 KGTLTVKDG
+119 
-128 EMTIHVSLTSKKILN
+128 
-143 LYYGLAADAVK
+143 DA
-154 EGAQLLDPTTDSV
+154 
-167 TYSDGMTEE
+167 
-176 VYGFDIPV
+176 
-184 PSLDQEFDVALIG
+184 
-197 TKGTWYDHKVSVSNP
+197 
-212 EPKEDDAKSTVDL
+212 
-225 EDGTYTAEVT
+225 
-235 LEGGSGRATIES
+235 
-247 PATITVKDG
+247 
-256 VATASIVWSSPNYD
+256 
-270 YMIVDGKK
+270 
-278 LFPVNT
+278 
-284 EGNSVFEIPVAS
+284 
-296 FDTELDV
+296 
-303 IADTVAIEANA
+303 
-314 DESASDNKTSMQNVL
+314 L
-329 GEPTGSMALSYAEN
+329 GEPTDHLQLAYAKK
-343 FSVDYYGDYTLLK
+343 FSIDYYEGGYKLL
-356 TKDGT
+356 TIKDGT

-368 DKDIPDN
+368 GKKAPDN
-375 LDEDI
+375 LDESII
-380 VVLKQPVDGIYLVS
+380 VMQQPVNNIYLVS

-400 FRELGALDCIQFS
+400 FRELNALDTIGFS
-413 GQKAENWYIDEA
+413 AQKAENWYVEGA
-425 KEAMEQGKM
+425 KAAMENGDI

>member
-1 MRRKNIA
+1 MIKRHSIA
-8 VVGMLLVTCLSSVGC
+8 TAGCVMLIGLVWLCGC
-23 GQKKDKQESLA
+23 GSSSDTKKDTVEITKEA
-34 ATKTS
+34 A
-39 AFETASE
+39 
-46 KQTEEK
+46 
-52 TEKETIK
+52 
-59 ETSKETVKETETETE
+59 
-74 KETESK
+74 
-80 TEADTKTAVSES
+80 
-92 DELADGVYTADFN
+92 
-105 TDSSMFHVNEACDG
+105 
-119 KGTLTVKDG
+119 
-128 EMTIHVSLTSKKILN
+128 
-143 LYYGLAADAVK
+143 
-154 EGAQLLDPTTDSV
+154 
-167 TYSDGMTEE
+167 
-176 VYGFDIPV
+176 
-184 PSLDQEFDVALIG
+184 
-197 TKGTWYDHKVSVSNP
+197 SN
-212 EPKEDDAKSTVDL
+212 V
-225 EDGTYTAEVT
+225 G
-235 LEGGSGRATIES
+235 
-247 PATITVKDG
+247 
-256 VATASIVWSSPNYD
+256 
-270 YMIVDGKK
+270 
-278 LFPVNT
+278 
-284 EGNSVFEIPVAS
+284 
-296 FDTELDV
+296 
-303 IADTVAIEANA
+303 
-314 DESASDNKTSMQNVL
+314 VL
-329 GEPTGSMALSYAEN
+329 GEPTGHLQLAYAKN
-343 FSVDYYGDYTLLK
+343 FSIDYYDGGYKLL
-356 TKDGT
+356 TIKDGT
-361 QILTVPE
+361 QILTVPKGKE
-368 DKDIPDN
+368 APDN
-375 LDEDI
+375 LDESII
-380 VVLKQPVDGIYLVS
+380 VLQQPVKNMYLVS

-400 FRELGALDCIQFS
+400 FRELNALDTIGFS
-413 GQKAENWYIDEA
+413 AQKAENWYVEGA
-425 KEAMEQGKM
+425 RAAMENGDI

-494 EWIKFFGALTGMEEE
+494 GWIKFFGALTGKEEE

-657 ADDKEMNYLYRLD
+657 ADDKEMNYLYRLN